1 MKKLRQTGATQ
12 YNIVIEFEEAKV
24 FRAQDDKI
32 LVSFKGGTM
41 KQKLIAYWKD
51 ESGQTSTEYI
61 LLVAV
66 AAAIVIKFK
75 GQIEEKLLGDNGLL
89 GKVMSGTTSRI
100 ESDLLK

>member
-1 MKKLRQTGATQ
+1 
-12 YNIVIEFEEAKV
+12 
-24 FRAQDDKI
+24 
-32 LVSFKGGTM
+32 M
-41 KQKLIAYWKD
+41 KQKIIAYLKD

-75 GQIEEKLLGDNGLL
+75 GAITSQLFGSDGNGGVLGN
-89 GKVMSGTTSRI
+89 VMKGVNQNI